1 MTKKA
6 KEKILYVY
14 ICVYIYIYIY
24 THTHTYEMARINP
37 NISIIRITENELN
50 ALVKFRDS
58 QIGIF

>member
-1 MTKKA
+1 MNKKA

-14 ICVYIYIYIY
+14 ICIYIY
-24 THTHTYEMARINP
+24 TYELARINP
-37 NISIIRITENELN
+37 NISIIRITDNELN